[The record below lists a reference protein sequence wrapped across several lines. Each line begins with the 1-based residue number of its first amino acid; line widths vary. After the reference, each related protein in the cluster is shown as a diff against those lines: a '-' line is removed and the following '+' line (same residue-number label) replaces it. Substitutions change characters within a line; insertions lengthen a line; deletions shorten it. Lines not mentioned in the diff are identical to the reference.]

1 MSTFREKATFI
12 IAVIILIAC
21 FFLIYQGHDG
31 EIKAIIGLVVG
42 FYFGQY
48 LPPPGE
54 SKNNENNS
62 NRVSG

>member
-1 MSTFREKATFI
+1 MTSFREKSTCA
-12 IAVIILIAC
+12 IAIIILLAC

-48 LPPPGE
+48 ISTPNAKTE
-54 SKNNENNS
+54 
-62 NRVSG
+62 